1 MTRAPRIAC
10 IGEVMIELAPAT
22 PELMRLGVAGDTYN
36 TAVYLARRIGPGAVA
51 YVTALGDDAQSDHII
66 AALTAEGIAPDLV
79 ERVPDAVPGLYMI
92 TLDPRG
98 ERSFSYWRSHSAAR
112 GLFSRPGGLRPQRLN
127 GMEMIYLSAI
137 SLAVITPEARGRLFD
152 WAQGYRR
159 AGGRIAFD
167 SNYRARLWP
176 DVETARHEV
185 ARFWSVTD
193 IALPSLDDEQ
203 ALFGAATEAQ
213 VIRRLHEAGVRG
225 GALKRGAAGP
235 VALDGSVLTLAPQP
249 EIPVIDTT
257 AAGDSFNAG
266 FLAALLAGETTAAAM
281 AAGHSLAARVIG
293 HRGAI
298 MPRQTDQPA

>member
-10 IGEVMIELAPAT
+10 IGEVMIELAPET

-51 YVTALGDDAQSDHII
+51 YVTALGDDAQSDRII

-92 TLDPRG
+92 ALDVRG
-98 ERSFSYWRSHSAAR
+98 ERTFSYWRSHSAAR
-112 GLFSRPGGLRPQRLN
+112 GLFSRPGGVRPQRLDA
-127 GMEMIYLSAI
+127 MEMIYLSAI
-137 SLAVITPEARGRLFD
+137 SLAVITPEARDRLFD

-225 GALKRGAAGP
+225 GALKRGGAGGAGRQCANAAPWARDPRDRQHSGGRQFQRGLSGGP
-235 VALDGSVLTLAPQP
+235 AGRRDDRRCDGRSPQP
-249 EIPVIDTT
+249 RH
-257 AAGDSFNAG
+257 AGDRASRRDH
-266 FLAALLAGETTAAAM
+266 AA
-281 AAGHSLAARVIG
+281 
-293 HRGAI
+293 
-298 MPRQTDQPA
+298 PN